1 MLSEAFAEKDAKAEL
16 ELRNTA
22 DLADGIRNLLLR
34 CVKVKSGQKLLLVG
48 EAGESVYYDAE
59 LCVAVKQAADQLGA
73 VTKVLFAEPVVD
85 AMSVSSQVSR
95 EMSLSDAV
103 VFFSR
108 LGDQTR
114 FMPSPGEG
122 KKVMCYTLTKAHLA
136 APFGTL
142 DHEKMTQMLQLLE
155 TSIHSASHY
164 QIKTLDGTDLSG
176 EIISDG
182 DRKPSKKFHVDL
194 FPVMIFE
201 AINCRNISGS
211 LTISKF
217 ITSTSTRAY
226 DDSVLMIDS
235 PVSARVENSI
245 ITSMNG
251 DRQTTCSIVQ
261 QLERAAQLSGGD
273 PYALHSWHAGINPG
287 TFFAGNPFDDLEYW
301 GTVAYGSPRHT
312 HIHAAGLD
320 PGDVAYFLMDATIRI
335 DDELFWHDGRFVFL
349 DRPDVKSLFTPKERQ
364 VLNSRYRLDIGM

>member
-142 DHEKMTQMLQLLE
+142 DHDNPNTPNTCLLY
-155 TSIHSASHY
+155 TS
-164 QIKTLDGTDLSG
+164 
-176 EIISDG
+176 
-182 DRKPSKKFHVDL
+182 P
-194 FPVMIFE
+194 
-201 AINCRNISGS
+201 
-211 LTISKF
+211 
-217 ITSTSTRAY
+217 
-226 DDSVLMIDS
+226 
-235 PVSARVENSI
+235 
-245 ITSMNG
+245 
-251 DRQTTCSIVQ
+251 
-261 QLERAAQLSGGD
+261 
-273 PYALHSWHAGINPG
+273 
-287 TFFAGNPFDDLEYW
+287 
-301 GTVAYGSPRHT
+301 SPR
-312 HIHAAGLD
+312 D
-320 PGDVAYFLMDATIRI
+320 
-335 DDELFWHDGRFVFL
+335 
-349 DRPDVKSLFTPKERQ
+349 S
-364 VLNSRYRLDIGM
+364 